1 MTYTL
6 GRCISWATRKP
17 IIANIVGKQN
27 ICVDWIS
34 LRKKLSSS
42 NKLDSTLKL
51 KHYHDNPK
59 WNSKG
64 LPRFRERNTRE
75 WVVTWSNAT
84 QGYCSISTYCCLETR
99 YYPIEEDTESSF
111 QIMDEISDED
121 GSKDQSNQAK
131 MLREIEASLGRP
143 LDSEPQVP
151 PAKPLVIVISGPSGV
166 GKDAV
171 IKRLQQVRKG
181 IHFVVTATTRAMRPG
196 EIDGKD
202 YYFVSKD
209 EFQSMIDKNELLEH
223 ALVYG
228 DYKGIPKQQIRDFMS
243 MGNDIVLRVDVQ
255 GAATLRSILGNGAVY
270 IFLVAESE
278 MSLVKR
284 LIDRKTETMEKL
296 VVRISTS
303 REEVNRM
310 TEFDYAVVNAEGQL
324 KKTVNLIL
332 SIIDAEKAKVHQR
345 IVEI

>member
-1 MTYTL
+1 
-6 GRCISWATRKP
+6 
-17 IIANIVGKQN
+17 
-27 ICVDWIS
+27 
-34 LRKKLSSS
+34 
-42 NKLDSTLKL
+42 
-51 KHYHDNPK
+51 
-59 WNSKG
+59 
-64 LPRFRERNTRE
+64 
-75 WVVTWSNAT
+75 
-84 QGYCSISTYCCLETR
+84 
-99 YYPIEEDTESSF
+99 
-111 QIMDEISDED
+111 MDEISDED